1 MAEVI
6 YRPARVSGSVQIP
19 PSKSAAHRALLCA
32 ALTGAPC
39 TVAPIDESADMY
51 ATLSGVRAMGCAAD

>member
-51 ATLSGVRAMGCAAD
+51 EIGRAHV